1 MKKLDFY
8 IIFILI
14 ATVIFT
20 GIMIYAFWVKS
31 YVPDTLITA
40 WFSYIVGELLCC
52 TIIKTVSERQAMRK
66 ESLEDRE
73 YFDKKEKEKN
83 NGLE

>member
-1 MKKLDFY
+1 MKRLDYY
-8 IIFILI
+8 IVFILI

-20 GIMIYAFWVKS
+20 GIMIYMFWIKS

-52 TIIKTVSERQAMRK
+52 TIIKTVSERQAARK
-66 ESLEDRE
+66 YALEDRK
-73 YFDKKEKEKN
+73 YFDKKEKETK

>member
-1 MKKLDFY
+1 MKKLDYY
-8 IIFILI
+8 IVFILI

-20 GIMIYAFWVKS
+20 GIMIYMFWIKS

-52 TIIKTVSERQAMRK
+52 TVIKTVSERQATRK
-66 ESLEDRE
+66 DALEDRE
-73 YFDKKEKEKN
+73 YFDKKEKK